1 MATAISAWFPYVR
14 PDVMQAA
21 PPLLLDAI
29 RNALIEFCES
39 TWIYTTSLASLSSVV
54 GQSAYTLTLPTGTD
68 VVALK
73 SVVYDGS
80 RIDVTSEDELDTLYP
95 SSDWRTMTG
104 VPFRYYQ
111 TADMSIIHL
120 FPIPEVAVSN
130 GIRIVSAL
138 KPMQEAE
145 TVPDFL
151 YQDWRSDIAAGAK
164 SNLFMMTA
172 SSWGDPNKAAVFAQQ
187 FRQGINRAKMLISK
201 GFGKR
206 QPAVRPHRWWGR
218 LNNA

>member
-1 MATAISAWFPYVR
+1 MATAISSWYPYVR
-14 PDVMQAA
+14 PDVVQAA

-39 TWIYTTSLASLSSVV
+39 TWIYTTSLIALSSVA
-54 GQSAYTLTLPTGTD
+54 GQADYTITLPTGTD

-73 SVVYDGS
+73 SVVYD
-80 RIDVTSEDELDTLYP
+80 RARLDVTSEDELDTLYP
-95 SSDWRTMTG
+95 HTDWRSMTG
-104 VPFRYYQ
+104 KPFRYYQ

-120 FPIPEVAVSN
+120 FPIPEVAVAN
-130 GIRIVSAL
+130 GIHIVSAL
-138 KPMQEAE
+138 KPTQDAE

-164 SNLFMMTA
+164 SNLFMMMA

-187 FRQGINRAKMLISK
+187 FRQGMNRAKMLVTK

-206 QPAVRPHRWWGR
+206 KPVVRPHRWWGR
-218 LNNA
+218 LTNA